1 MSQFRLIVALCAT
14 AVILLG
20 VSGQATAGYSVADVQ
35 GGNTGP
41 VRAMSPPPR
50 PTPKPTP
57 KPKPIPA
64 PSDVRPVQSVHDC
77 ASALALLATICDN
90 GVKSGDLQLL
100 WKDGA
105 SKLDGYKVYRVDGG
119 HNNVVVTTSNGLT
132 PKYALITKP
141 GGGYEGACYAV
152 TAYLGNRESAHSEK
166 YCVQSGSTASTETF
180 SPSHVRSYVIY
191 IDPTIT
197 DPNNYANTLSLAA
210 LISKLQGS
218 DFGAVL
224 PSQLLAA
231 NHSVSVS
238 GSGYVGYQDAYY
250 AEAIDTSQFRTG
262 YPKGYARIKSRAGY
276 DFNLGKLANRKIY
289 SAILTLDVSQT
300 MQDTAGHTRF
310 RTDDYSCADTYSLGK
325 DFWWSYSGALNNTSG
340 GGHIGLK
347 SGPVVTVDMTGT
359 VENWAA
365 DGNQRDY
372 GFILSNALADT
383 NAMPAYPDLGCFT
396 KYYNASLKVIYF

>member
-1 MSQFRLIVALCAT
+1 MSQFRSILALCA
-14 AVILLG
+14 AALLALAAT
-20 VSGQATAGYSVADVQ
+20 GQASAGYLVANVQ

-57 KPKPIPA
+57 TPKPIPA

-77 ASALALLATICDN
+77 AAALALLATICDN

-105 SKLDGYKVYRVDGG
+105 SKLDGYKVYRVDGSH
-119 HNNVVVTTSNGLT
+119 HNIVVTTSNGT
-132 PKYALITKP
+132 SPKYALITKP
-141 GGGYEGACYAV
+141 GGGYKGACYAV
-152 TAYLGNRESAHSEK
+152 TGYLGNRESARSEK
-166 YCVQSGSTASTETF
+166 YCVESGSTASTETF
-180 SPSHVRSYVIY
+180 SPAHVRSYLTY

-218 DFGAVL
+218 NFGAEL

-231 NHSVSVS
+231 NRSVSVG
-238 GSGYVGYQDAYY
+238 GSAYVGYQDAYY
-250 AEAIDTSQFRTG
+250 AESIDTSQFRTG
-262 YPKGYARIKSRAGY
+262 YPNGYARIKSRAGY
-276 DFNLGKLANRKIY
+276 DFNLGKLSNRKIY
-289 SAILTLDVSQT
+289 SAILTLDVAQT
-300 MQDTAGHTRF
+300 VQDTAGHTRF
-310 RTDDYSCADTYSLGK
+310 RTDDYSCADTYLLGK
-325 DFWWSYSGALNNTSG
+325 DFWWSYSGALNNTSS

-347 SGPVVTVDMTGT
+347 SGPVVTVDVTGT

-365 DGNQRDY
+365 DGNQRYY
-372 GFILSNALADT
+372 GFILSNAIADT
-383 NAMPAYPDLGCFT
+383 NAKPAYPDLACFT
-396 KYYNASLKVIYF
+396 KYYNATLKVIYF

>member
-1 MSQFRLIVALCAT
+1 MSQFRSILALCTAALLMLAAT
-14 AVILLG
+14 
-20 VSGQATAGYSVADVQ
+20 GQAAAGYLVANVQ
-35 GGNTGP
+35 GGNSGP

-57 KPKPIPA
+57 TPKPIPA

-90 GVKSGDLQLL
+90 GVKAGDLQLL
-100 WKDGA
+100 WKDSA
-105 SKLDGYKVYRVDGG
+105 SKLDGYKVYRVDGSH
-119 HNNVVVTTSNGLT
+119 HNIVVTTSNGAS

-141 GGGYEGACYAV
+141 GGGYKGACYAV
-152 TAYLGNRESAHSEK
+152 TAYLGNRESARSEK
-166 YCVQSGSTASTETF
+166 YCVQSGSTATTENF
-180 SPSHVRSYVIY
+180 SPAHVRSYLTY

-218 DFGAVL
+218 NFGAEL

-231 NHSVSVS
+231 NRSTSVG
-238 GSGYVGYQDAYY
+238 GSAYVGYQDAYY
-250 AEAIDTSQFRTG
+250 AESIDTSQFRTG
-262 YPKGYARIKSRAGY
+262 YPNGYARIKSRAGY

-289 SAILTLDVSQT
+289 SAILTLDVAQT
-300 MQDTAGHTRF
+300 VQDTAGHTRF
-310 RTDDYSCADTYSLGK
+310 HTDDYSCADTYLLGK
-325 DFWWSYSGALNNTSG
+325 DFWWSYSGALNNTSS

-347 SGPVVTVDMTGT
+347 SGPVVTVDVTGT

-372 GFILSNALADT
+372 GFILSNAIADT
-383 NAMPAYPDLGCFT
+383 NAKPAYPDLACFT
-396 KYYNASLKVIYF
+396 KYYNATLKVIYF